1 MTQAIRALQGQY
13 HHQQL
18 REAERST
25 AGQFSPMKCFVVSYV
40 FGEKGTAAI
49 FLSLGAVPCMMSG
62 HARKELAHFNKLP

>member
-18 REAERST
+18 RKTERST
-25 AGQFSPMKCFVVSYV
+25 AGQFSPMKCFVVSQIS
-40 FGEKGTAAI
+40 GKKGTAAI
-49 FLSLGAVPCMMSG
+49 LSLGAVPCMMSG